1 MNMEAVV
8 EQLSYMHLTV
18 RADGHEPPPTRA
30 FIRPTTLPLEIRRR
44 GNEDGCGE
52 YGVFAVTAIPGG
64 AYLGDIQGDR
74 KYVWD
79 VMVNEFVLFVD
90 DECVIDMTSEPR
102 DIMAYVREDF
112 YHGID
117 PNCELVTFGS
127 RDGYLHVGFRTLH
140 DIQAGEEL
148 VHHRSQDLFIDAEF
162 DEWSTC
168 E

>member
-1 MNMEAVV
+1 MEAIV
-8 EQLSYMHLTV
+8 EQLTV
-18 RADGHEPPPTRA
+18 MRLSAVQPLPTRA
-30 FIRPTTLPLEIRRR
+30 FIRPTALPLEIRRR
-44 GNEDGCGE
+44 DNEDGSGE
-52 YGVFAVTAIPGG
+52 FGVFATAAIPFG

-79 VMVNEFVLFVD
+79 VLVNEYVLFVD

-112 YHGID
+112 YHGSE
-117 PNCELVTFGS
+117 PTCELITFGS
-127 RDGYLHVGFRTLH
+127 RDGYLHVGFRTTRL
-140 DIQAGEEL
+140 ILPGEEL
-148 VHHRSQDLFIDAEF
+148 VHHRSQDLFIDTEH